1 MNIKPVLPLV
11 LLLLSACNERG
22 EMQADS
28 APRGVEVPDHFLE
41 YLNDQQGQVL
51 STTWSQAYYRAVDPN
66 NIRTTLEAW
75 KAANEFDSCDEQVHV
90 IFRDA
95 KDLGY
100 GRNMQG
106 CKHDDG
112 RVAVFVNN
120 YVVRVQPGDPANY
133 GPINVEAAIAED
145 PHHLQGTNA
154 IEFTPIDP
162 NDPGSDKVAKFFTF
176 TPDGQL
182 NLSADLDGRGAK
194 PMPQPCLLCHGS
206 TLPPWDSEA
215 IISSATPWAE
225 PDVEKTLKSTKMNL
239 LEIERSEYSPYVA
252 GYSRNDQ
259 EEALRQL
266 NSFVLSTYEETANR
280 ATVDPGHWWP
290 DFAIEIAR
298 KRYAGQPEVPGQTY
312 QDDSLPCGWRVDPR
326 LDVDCIGLPDLPAD
340 VRPEGVEVLYKRVV
354 EPHCI
359 ACHSLRGS
367 SAGQRQADPVGGNA
381 ISFSNYEKFI
391 GYSDL
396 IVDYVYHRGV
406 MPLSLRNY
414 EKFWADRCEGAPAL
428 LASFLPE
435 FDRYDAQSCV
445 ITPGLPVA
453 LPGVDRSVRSPAT
466 LDASASLFASQYQ
479 WEVLST
485 PGPFTVSRFSDA
497 SAAAPVFYA
506 SHNGDYVLQ
515 LTVSNVRGSDSEQL
529 LLTVDSA
536 MTPSPAQLNFVD
548 HVVPMLRDNTF
559 PGRDRRC
566 TECHSDSAQSQV
578 AGLYRGIPVIYD
590 QDDSVYQ
597 AVLQRID
604 LVEPENS
611 ILLRKPTRDQHG
623 GGKIIDRESVDGE
636 ALYQML
642 YSFRR
647 SGASCG
653 NDPQICG

>member
-1 MNIKPVLPLV
+1 MNVKAVFPLT
-11 LLLLSACNERG
+11 LLMLLAACNERG
-22 EMQADS
+22 DMTAES
-28 APRGVEVPDHFLE
+28 TTRGVEVPDHFLQ

-51 STTWSQAYYRAVDPN
+51 STSWSEAYYRAVDPN
-66 NIRTTLEAW
+66 NTRTTLDDW
-75 KAANEFDSCDEQVHV
+75 KAANDFDSCDEQVHV

-120 YVVRVQPGDPANY
+120 YVVRVQPGDPTNY

-162 NDPGSDKVAKFFTF
+162 NDPDSDKVAKFFTF

-182 NLSADLDGRGAK
+182 NLMADLDGRGDK

-215 IISSATPWAE
+215 IINSATPWAE
-225 PDVEKTLKSTKMNL
+225 PYVEKTLKSTKMNL
-239 LEIERSEYSPYVA
+239 LELESFDYSPYVA
-252 GYSRNDQ
+252 GYSRSEQ

-266 NSFVLSTYEETANR
+266 NSFVLSTYEETATR
-280 ATVDPGHWWP
+280 ALSDPGHWWP

-298 KRYAGQPEVPGQTY
+298 KRYADQPDLSGQTY
-312 QDDSLPCGWRVDPR
+312 QDDSLPCGWRIDPS
-326 LDVDCIGLPDLPAD
+326 LDADCAGSPDLPAA
-340 VRPEGVEVLYKRVV
+340 VRPEGVDVLYKRVV

-367 SAGQRQADPVGGNA
+367 SAGERQADSIGGNA

-428 LASFLPE
+428 LATFLPE
-435 FDRYDAQSCV
+435 FDRYDDNACV
-445 ITPGLPVA
+445 IAPGLPVA
-453 LPGVDRSVRSPAT
+453 LPGADRPVRSPAR
-466 LDASASLFASQYQ
+466 LDASASLFVSSYQ
-479 WEVLST
+479 WQVLST
-485 PGPFTVSRFSDA
+485 PDPGAITRFSDP
-497 SAAAPVFYA
+497 SAPSPIFYA
-506 SHNGDYVLQ
+506 SHNGDYVLR
-515 LTVSNVRGSDSEQL
+515 LTVSNVRGSDSEEL
-529 LLTVDSA
+529 VLTVNSA
-536 MTPSPAQLNFVD
+536 LSPAPSQLNFVD
-548 HVVPMLRDNTF
+548 HVLPVLRDISY
-559 PGRDRRC
+559 PGRDTQC
-566 TECHSDSAQSQV
+566 TQCHNATAQLGG
-578 AGLYRGIPVIYD
+578 AYAGIPV
-590 QDDSVYQ
+590 VYNVD
-597 AVLQRID
+597 ATVYEEVLQRVD
-604 LVEPENS
+604 LVEPESS

-623 GGKIIDRESVDGE
+623 GGKIIDRDTADGR

-642 YSFRR
+642 INWIRA
-647 SGASCG
+647 GASCG
-653 NDPQICG
+653 TDPVICG